1 METQVDK
8 AAKDKKSKS
17 SKLQTNQEDL
27 KGTFVAVLIVGG
39 IILFGWLG
47 VFGLF
52 LDRA

>member
-8 AAKDKKSKS
+8 AEKGKKSKS

-39 IILFGWLG
+39 IILVGWLG

-52 LDRA
+52 LDRS

>member
-1 METQVDK
+1 METQVNK
-8 AAKDKKSKS
+8 AAQGKKTKS
-17 SKLQTNQEDL
+17 SKLKTDHEDL

-39 IILFGWLG
+39 IILVGWLG